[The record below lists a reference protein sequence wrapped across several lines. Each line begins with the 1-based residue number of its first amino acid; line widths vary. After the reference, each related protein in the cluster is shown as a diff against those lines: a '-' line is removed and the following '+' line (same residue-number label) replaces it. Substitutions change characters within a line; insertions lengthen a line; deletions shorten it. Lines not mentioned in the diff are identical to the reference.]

1 MRTVSMELGITMV
14 LVTHDL
20 GVAEQAD
27 RIIRLEDGKV
37 AGDSGSRKEAF

>member
-1 MRTVSMELGITMV
+1 MI

-27 RIIRLEDGKV
+27 RVIRLEDGRV
-37 AGDSGSRKEAF
+37 AEDSANTNGGAVVL